1 MFGFGKRKEA
11 GAEVVPVTIE
21 EELGLREY
29 VSVDSLKAHLVDL
42 VEENRKLKQQAEEN
56 WQEKRK
62 RQEED
67 RKQRELLTVTADEWK
82 RRAGEKDGEI
92 KKLKAVIDDQDRKIE
107 NLEKTKN
114 HWEAEAEMART
125 AADKAR
131 KEAAN
136 QKTCERWLKDMIE
149 RHGDWKKYTKTQL
162 IEIIKTAIG
171 EKEEGNL

>member
-11 GAEVVPVTIE
+11 GADVVPATIE

-56 WQEKRK
+56 GQ
-62 RQEED
+62 RQRRQQDED
-67 RKQRELLTVTADEWK
+67 RKQRELLTITADEWK
-82 RRAGEKDGEI
+82 KRAGEKDGEI

-107 NLEKTKN
+107 NLEKEQNYWK
-114 HWEAEAEMART
+114 AEAEMAST
-125 AADKAR
+125 AAVKAQ

-136 QKTCERWLKDMIE
+136 QKECARWLKDMVE
-149 RHGDWKKYTKTQL
+149 KHGNWKEYTKMQL
-162 IEIIKTAIG
+162 VEVIKTAIG
-171 EKEEGNL
+171 EKEEKE